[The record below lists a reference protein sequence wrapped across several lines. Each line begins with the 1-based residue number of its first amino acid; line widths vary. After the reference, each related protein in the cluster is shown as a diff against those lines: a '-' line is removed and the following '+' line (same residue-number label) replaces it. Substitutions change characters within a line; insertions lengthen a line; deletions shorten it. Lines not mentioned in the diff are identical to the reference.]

1 MLPYIRPYSL
11 ALRLKLLPRGTGLL
25 VPLGVLVVIVQP
37 LELICGLHI
46 QRAQSVFL
54 KIVPCHPD
62 RLEIAQILYLLC
74 PLVCHGRALGY
85 QLLVE
90 PDARGA
96 SLAADHQPVV
106 APSLIVKADI
116 ISQIA
121 VDRLFIVYDA
131 HIIAA
136 RGHQLEIYVLFVRI
150 EHIITDGRSLTTPD
164 DPTVD
169 RDGIF
174 TNPYYVYLVFQKLIL
189 SSSTTSGRFM
199 TR

>member
-11 ALRLKLLPRGTGLL
+11 ALRLKLLPRGAGLL

-37 LELICGLHI
+37 PELVGGLHI
-46 QRAQSVFL
+46 QRAQTVFL
-54 KIVPCHPD
+54 KVVPCHLD

-90 PDARGA
+90 SDASGA

-106 APSLIVKADI
+106 APPLIVKADI

-121 VDRLFIVYDA
+121 IDRLFIVYDA

-136 RGHQLEIYVLFVRI
+136 RGHQLEIYVLLVRI